1 MPGPT
6 TALQGSPKKDDIG
19 TVPPRRRRW
28 KCSDMPQLELD
39 DGSAKAGKE
48 GMVPMAIETD
58 AKTETLADKGESKC
72 LGKYE
77 YGTKPWHIFMYAPE
91 IYKADKAQLLNEV
104 AAGLTVAFAQVSE
117 SVAFAFIAGVGPLL
131 GLHAA
136 WIIGSISSF
145 FGSRPG
151 MINGATGVRA
161 AVIAP
166 YVAKHGTAYL
176 FYIVLMISIF
186 QVLAGMLKIGQV
198 CAIGTSECDGW
209 LRQWASNYLG
219 TGAIVYI

>member
-1 MPGPT
+1 
-6 TALQGSPKKDDIG
+6 
-19 TVPPRRRRW
+19 
-28 KCSDMPQLELD
+28 
-39 DGSAKAGKE
+39 
-48 GMVPMAIETD
+48 MAIETD
-58 AKTETLADKGESKC
+58 ANTETLAGKGESKC

-91 IYKADKAQLLNEV
+91 IYRADKAQLLNEV

-136 WIIGSISSF
+136 WIIGLSLSF

-186 QVLAGMLKIGQV
+186 RFGRDVEIGQV
-198 CAIGTSECDGW
+198 CTIGTSQCNGW
-209 LRQWASNYLG
+209 LRQWTSNNIG